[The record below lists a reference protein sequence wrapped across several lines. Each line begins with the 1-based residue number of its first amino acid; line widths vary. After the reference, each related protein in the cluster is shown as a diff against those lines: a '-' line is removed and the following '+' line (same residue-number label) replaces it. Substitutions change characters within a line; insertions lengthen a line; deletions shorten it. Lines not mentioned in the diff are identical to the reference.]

1 MRTLVAL
8 FLAALIAG
16 CAAYGRYQL
25 DQRYGAPDPGPG
37 RFDQSRS
44 IAALPIEYRRDVKP
58 ILDSRCVVCHAC
70 YDAPC
75 QLQLGSYD
83 GVTRGA
89 NGERVYDA
97 ARLLA
102 AQPTRLFQ
110 DAASN
115 AEWRNKG
122 FQPVLNER
130 NPGAEPNREAGV
142 MARLLALKRRF
153 DFPRF
158 GLLPQ
163 DRYDFSL
170 DRSQQ
175 CPAIEEIGRFES
187 EHPEWGMPYGLP
199 PLPEQEN
206 RTVTAWLEAGAP
218 AAPELSLTEAQ
229 RDQIARWE
237 AFLNGADAKT
247 RLMSRYLYEHWFLA
261 HLYFDEL
268 PPGDYFELVRSRT
281 PPGRPIDLIA
291 TRRPYDDPGVARV
304 YYRLRPHR
312 PALVSKTHMP
322 YALNTARMARIKAWF
337 LDEPY
342 AVKALPSY
350 DPKVSANPF
359 IAFEQIPV
367 RSRYRLLLDEAQFT
381 VMSFIKGPVCRGQVA
396 LNVITDHFWIGFMH
410 PDNPTFNETSAFLA
424 DVLKEVSLP
433 TEQQSNALLTKW
445 LSYSQGQTEYLK
457 RKSEL
462 TNRRFTGSSSPSLSM
477 LWDGDGTNA
486 NAALTVF
493 RHFDSASVVKG
504 LLGDR
509 PQTALIMGY
518 TLLERIHYLLV
529 AGFDVYGN
537 TAHQLEARLYMDFL
551 RMEGELN
558 FLGLLPGGDRN
569 AVRDLWYRGVG
580 GEVKSYLNGSKAY
593 FTQRTGV
600 EYRTGDPLPELFGL
614 WKAHLAPVL
623 DHRYDLA
630 ENTRDDPNA
639 ELLKKLAGLRGR
651 VLFFLPESSFLT
663 VQGVDGVDRHYTLIR
678 NSAHSNIS
686 ELFSEANR
694 RLPDEDTLLVTPG
707 FIGAYPNAFYRLRS
721 NRLAA
726 FVDRVSRLRSEQDY
740 AALAARFAVRR
751 TDPGFWA
758 HADALHEAFGKA
770 DPVEASLFDFNRLE
784 NR

>member
-1 MRTLVAL
+1 MRNIFAL
-8 FLAALIAG
+8 FLVALIAG

-25 DQRYGAPDPGPG
+25 DQRYGAPDPG

-44 IAALPIEYRRDVKP
+44 TAALPIEYRRDVKP

-75 QLQLGSYD
+75 QLQLGSYE

-89 NGERVYDA
+89 NGEWVYDA

-102 AQPTRLFQ
+102 AEPTRLFQ

-115 AEWRNKG
+115 AEWRTKG
-122 FQPVLNER
+122 FHPVLNER
-130 NPGAEPNREAGV
+130 SPAAEPNREAGV
-142 MARLLALKRRF
+142 LARLLALKRRF
-153 DFPRF
+153 DFPQY

-199 PLPEQEN
+199 PLSEREN

-218 AAPELSLTEAQ
+218 AAPEPSLTEAQ

-281 PPGRPIDLIA
+281 PPGRPIDLVA

-322 YALNTARMARIKAWF
+322 YALNAARMARIKAWF

-381 VMSFIKGPVCRGQVA
+381 VMNFIKGPVCRGQVA

-410 PDNPTFNETSAFLA
+410 PDIPVFNETSGFLA

-445 LSYSQGQTEYLK
+445 LSYSRGQTDYLR
-457 RKSEL
+457 RKSEMA
-462 TNRRFTGSSSPSLSM
+462 NRRFTGSNSPSLSM
-477 LWDGDGTNA
+477 LWDGDGNNA
-486 NAALTVF
+486 NAALTVL

-551 RMEGELN
+551 RMEGELS
-558 FLGLLPGGDRN
+558 FLALLPGGDRN
-569 AVRDLWYRGVG
+569 AVRDLWYRGAG
-580 GEVKSYLNGSKAY
+580 DEVKSYLNGSRAY

-623 DHRYDLA
+623 DHRHDLA
-630 ENTRDDPNA
+630 ESARDDPDA
-639 ELLKKLAGLRGR
+639 DLLKKLAGLRGR
-651 VLFFLPESSFLT
+651 VLSFLPESSFLT

-694 RLPDEDTLLVTPG
+694 RLPDEDTLLVASG

-726 FVDRVSRLRSEQDY
+726 FVDLVSRLRSEQDY

-751 TDPGFWA
+751 TDPRFWG
-758 HADALHEAFGKA
+758 HSDAVHEAFRKA